1 MSSRYFRFR
10 PCSRQYFAVL
20 YNTYKLFFPQ
30 SFYRNS
36 KFHWCILHTVKLVIL
51 TSYFGNRIVDI
62 KKLNLSNN
70 KKYVH
75 HLSLRR
81 RVITPVFD
89 SMDYVC
95 SYHASSFVL
104 AFTYLSVYT
113 LKSTGKW
120 QNFRPGYQEFSFCL
134 HPSQEFFSAFF
145 YWLIGFI
152 DTFSCLLLL
161 ILFLFKG
168 EGHGGTFSWIFL
180 LLIYLFYYFLA
191 KRCINIW
198 IHEN

>member
-10 PCSRQYFAVL
+10 PCLRQYFPVL

-120 QNFRPGYQEFSFCL
+120 QNFRLQDIRNFRFVYAHQGNFLVRFL
-134 HPSQEFFSAFF
+134 LINWF
-145 YWLIGFI
+145 YWYIFVFI
-152 DTFSCLLLL
+152 
-161 ILFLFKG
+161 IVNI
-168 EGHGGTFSWIFL
+168 IF
-180 LLIYLFYYFLA
+180 I
-191 KRCINIW
+191 
-198 IHEN
+198 